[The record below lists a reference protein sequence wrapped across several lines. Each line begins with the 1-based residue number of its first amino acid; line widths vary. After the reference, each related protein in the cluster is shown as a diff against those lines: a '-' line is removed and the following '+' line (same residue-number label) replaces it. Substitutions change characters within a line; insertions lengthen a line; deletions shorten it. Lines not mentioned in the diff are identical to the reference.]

1 MTVFIDCHVTFF
13 CNYALVM
20 QCSGNIFSLV
30 TGVKVTNKEKAVV
43 KKQKDVVCMLHSTY
57 DTLCIVHILSTIYC
71 IVHTLYY
78 ILCTVY
84 YILCTVYYILCTA
97 YCFILYNTSIY
108 YTLHTI

>member
-1 MTVFIDCHVTFF
+1 VYLNKLFIIVAVPYLMAISNFF
-13 CNYALVM
+13 KEGM
-20 QCSGNIFSLV
+20 P
-30 TGVKVTNKEKAVV
+30 KVTNKEKAVV